1 MKNATSPARRL
12 LLSKNFIL
20 MLVMLV
26 LIIVAISAWFSFH
39 KTVDA
44 NNIAVK
50 AVSTEIDI
58 APCIKLYNDP
68 SKPYYDETKD
78 RFSILSDGPGEFTHE
93 INIPAVSLSK
103 DCTGDGLNL
112 IVPEFNVTKDYDSVR
127 THYGKEVNVNVGAAD
142 AISNKQAELSQL
154 QNPDAE
160 PPEYQ
165 YIEYEFY
172 ARSKNKDLILQND
185 TQLLASVEA
194 SGGSLSTALGTGD
207 PKRSAYGSFNVDG
220 LVGAIRV
227 ALIGEACAEV
237 NQNWVPITGGGGEI
251 NTTDATRLDPVKQIL
266 WVPRPDVKLNIPQD
280 AGDISNWTLTTSGLT
295 GGVTY
300 SNSYYKKINGNIAVQ
315 LVDPDPNLGGTTKVS
330 SGHDSSGIPN
340 LGENINISDFSSY
353 GSSNQPQPLE
363 LVVDHNDIQ
372 VTSEYYVTK
381 YTLKI
386 WIEGTDTEARRA
398 MDGGQFKLT
407 LNLL

>member
-1 MKNATSPARRL
+1 MKNTTSPMRRL
-12 LLSKNFIL
+12 VLSKNFIL

-44 NNIAVK
+44 NEIVVK

-58 APCIKLYNDP
+58 AECVKTYTNN
-68 SKPYYDETKD
+68 YAAVAT
-78 RFSILSDGPGEFTHE
+78 DGPGEFRDDIT
-93 INIPAVSLSK
+93 IPASTLSK
-103 DCTGDGLNL
+103 DCTGDGLSL

-127 THYGKEVNVNVGAAD
+127 LNGGKEVNTNVGATN
-142 AISNKQAELSQL
+142 AISNKQAELALL

-172 ARSKNKDLILQND
+172 ARSKNKDLLLQND
-185 TQLLASVEA
+185 TQVLAKTEA
-194 SGGSLSTALGTGD
+194 DGGSLSTALGTGD
-207 PKRSAYGSFNVDG
+207 AKRSAYGNFNVDG

-227 ALIGEACAEV
+227 ALIGEACTEV
-237 NQNWVPITGGGGEI
+237 NQSWSPLAGGGGQI
-251 NTTDATRLDPVKQIL
+251 TSTDAPNRGAAVKQLL

-280 AGDISNWTLTTSGLT
+280 SGDITNWTLSTGLTSGE
-295 GGVTY
+295 TY
-300 SNSYYKKINGNIAVQ
+300 SNSYYKMINGNIAVQ
-315 LVDPDPNLGGTTKVS
+315 LEKPDPNLGGTTKVS
-330 SGHDSSGIPN
+330 SGLDSHGVPN
-340 LGENINISDFSSY
+340 LGENFNISDFSSY
-353 GSSNQPQPLE
+353 GSSNQPQMLE
-363 LVVDHNDIQ
+363 LVVDHNNIE
-372 VTSEYYVTK
+372 VTNEYYVTK